1 MDVSTRLILQRFWQG
16 EESAV
21 KFALGM
27 KKIFMACI
35 GIDCYGRIIEGQQMI
50 VVALD
55 QGTTSSRA
63 IVFDRKGKIAAIG
76 QREFAQSYPESGWV
90 EHDPEEIWL
99 SQLRALEEAI
109 GRLRSPGGLRAENVV
124 VGLTNQRETIVLWER
139 RSGKPAYP
147 AIVWQDRRTSD
158 ATRAIL
164 ESGDGAWIT
173 NRTGLQ
179 IDPYFSATKLRWLLD
194 HVPDARA
201 RAADGELAAGTI
213 DSWLL
218 WKLTDGEIH
227 ATDASNAS
235 RTMLMDLRSR
245 AWDAE
250 LLDYFG
256 IPAPVLGEIRDS
268 AGDFGECRTGPL
280 RGHRI
285 TGVVGDQQAALY
297 GQGCKEMGLAK
308 NTYGTGSFLLMN
320 TGSAPVVSHNRLLTT
335 VAWGEG
341 GHCAYALE
349 GSVFVSGAVVQL
361 LRDGLGLFRVAP
373 MVEALAASV
382 PDNGGVT
389 FVPAFTG
396 LGAPHWKPDA
406 RGMICGL
413 TRATTDAH
421 IARAALE
428 AIALQSRD
436 VLLAMEKDS
445 GIDLREL
452 RVDGG
457 ASGNNL
463 LMQIQA
469 DVLQRPVARAALTE
483 VTAYGAA
490 LMAAKGSGDPTAEG
504 ALAAIEIE
512 RRFEPLMSEEDAR
525 TLIAQWEEALALVKS

>member
-1 MDVSTRLILQRFWQG
+1 
-16 EESAV
+16 
-21 KFALGM
+21 
-27 KKIFMACI
+27 MASI
-35 GIDCYGRIIEGQQMI
+35 GIDCWVSIIEDNKMV

-63 IVFDRKGKIAAIG
+63 IVFDPAGKVAAIG
-76 QREFAQSYPESGWV
+76 QREFAQSYPEQGWV
-90 EHDPEEIWL
+90 EHDPEEIWF
-99 SQLRALEEAI
+99 SQLRAVEDAI
-109 GRLRSPGGLRAENVV
+109 DGVQDSCRLRAGNVV

-139 RSGKPAYP
+139 RSGKPVYP

-164 ESGDGAWIT
+164 ESGDAAWIT
-173 NRTGLQ
+173 GRTGLQ

-194 HVPDARA
+194 HVPDACA

-218 WKLTDGEIH
+218 WKLTDGEVH

-235 RTMLMDLRSR
+235 RTMLMDLESR
-245 AWDAE
+245 AWDAQ
-250 LLDYFG
+250 LLSYFG
-256 IPAPVLGEIRDS
+256 IPAPLLGEIRDS

-280 RGHRI
+280 KGCRI

-297 GQGCKEMGLAK
+297 GQGCLERGLAK

-320 TGSAPVVSHNRLLTT
+320 TGSAPVISRNRLLTT
-335 VAWGEG
+335 VAWQCG
-341 GHCAYALE
+341 GNCAYALE
-349 GSVFVSGAVVQL
+349 GSVFVSGAVVQW
-361 LRDGLGLFRVAP
+361 LRDGLGLFRVSP

-396 LGAPHWKPDA
+396 LGAPHWKPKA
-406 RGMICGL
+406 RGLICGL

-445 GIDLREL
+445 GITLREL

-457 ASGNNL
+457 ASRNNL

-469 DVLQRPVARAALTE
+469 DVLQRPVARPALTE

-490 LMAAKGSGDPTAEG
+490 LMAANGSGDPTAG
-504 ALAAIEIE
+504 AALGAIKIE
-512 RRFEPLMSEEDAR
+512 RRFEPLISEGDAR
-525 TLIAQWEEALALVKS
+525 RLVSQWEEALALVMR